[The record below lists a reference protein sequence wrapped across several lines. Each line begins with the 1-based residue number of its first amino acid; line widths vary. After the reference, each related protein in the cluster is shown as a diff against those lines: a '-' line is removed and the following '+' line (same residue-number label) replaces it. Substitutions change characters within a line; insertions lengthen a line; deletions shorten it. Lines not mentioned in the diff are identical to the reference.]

1 MMTII
6 GMVVVL
12 GSIIGGYM
20 MEKGNL
26 SILFQPA
33 ELLIIGGAAIGAL
46 VIMSGRQLKVILKSV
61 GAVFSNKQHTKMDY
75 LQLLMLLNHLF
86 SKAQREG
93 LIALESHLDV
103 PGKSDIFV
111 KYPVIMHDPNLL
123 NFITDNLRM
132 IITASMSAN
141 DLDSLLEI
149 DIETQHSEATF
160 APGIITKI
168 ADSLPGLGIVA
179 AVLGVTLAMGK
190 ITEPPEVLGHT
201 VAAALVGT
209 FIGILACYG
218 FVSPIATNLD
228 NQANAHS
235 VGFAVVKQALIGF
248 SQGSH
253 PMLAVEA
260 GRRAIPPRERP
271 SYMEVDA
278 EVRKWKEKK

>member
-1 MMTII
+1 MMVII
-6 GMVVVL
+6 GMVVVMV
-12 GSIIGGYM
+12 SIIGGYL
-20 MEKGNL
+20 MEHGNL

-33 ELLIIGGAAIGAL
+33 ELVIIGGAAAGAL
-46 VIMSGRQLKVILKSV
+46 VIMAGSQLGVIAKSFT
-61 GAVFSNKQHTKMDY
+61 AVFSAKQHTKKDY

-93 LIALESHLDV
+93 LIALESHLDT
-103 PGKSDIFV
+103 PAKSDIFS
-111 KYPVIMHDPNLL
+111 KYPIVMHDANLL
-123 NFITDNLRM
+123 AFITDNLRL

-141 DLDSLLEI
+141 DLDNLLEI
-149 DIETQHSEATF
+149 DIETQHKESVF
-160 APGIITKI
+160 APGIISKI
-168 ADSLPGLGIVA
+168 ADALPGLGIVA

-209 FIGILACYG
+209 FLGVLACYG
-218 FVSPIATNLD
+218 FVGPIATNLE
-228 NQANAHS
+228 NQANQHS
-235 VGFAVVKQALIGF
+235 VGFTVIKMALIGF

-253 PMLAVEA
+253 PLLAVEA

-271 SYMEVDA
+271 SFMDVDE